1 MKDLS
6 KLSPMMQQYMEIKN
20 KYPDHIVFF
29 RLGDFYEMF
38 FDDASLVAK
47 ELELTLTGR
56 DCGLENRA
64 PMCGVPHHSSE
75 IYIKRL
81 IDKGYRIAICEQT
94 SDPASSKGI
103 VDRDVVRIV
112 TPGTLVE
119 STMLDENKNNY
130 VCSIYINGKSAG
142 ISFADMSTGSV
153 HVFEK
158 TGKTIQNDVVN
169 EISRFLPS
177 EILYNDE
184 FLSCKEIYHFIRHH
198 LPDCI
203 SVLCEEDNF
212 KCGDNSIILN
222 QFKDGQIDLA
232 EFNEHSNAKS
242 SLCALFTYIQETQKN
257 TIQRFTEINF
267 HKDDEFLVLD
277 FAARRNLELTETIRN
292 KERRG
297 SLLWVLDKTK
307 TSMGKRLLKTY
318 IEQPLTNPAK
328 ILKRLDA
335 VEELMDNPIILG
347 EVMDDLTKVYDLER
361 LMSRVVYGI
370 ATPRDVSSLAFTAR
384 KLPLIKEKLS
394 EFKVALLKEIN
405 GNISPLDDIRVLIE
419 NSIVEEPP
427 ANFKDGGVIKE
438 GFNDELDSLRHIVT
452 NGKEFLSEIEED
464 ERKKTGIKNLKVGYN
479 RVFGYFIEVSKSN
492 IENVPDTYV
501 RKQTLTNAERY
512 ITDELKEIET
522 KIIGA
527 KDKSLTLEA
536 EIFAEIKKYI
546 ASSLLEVQETAA
558 AIATLD
564 VLCSF
569 AIVSM
574 SNGYH
579 RPDITLDN
587 KIDIKDG
594 RHPVVEAMQTDEIFV
609 PNDTYIDTASC
620 KMIILTGPNM
630 AGKSTYMRQ
639 VALIVL
645 MAQLGC
651 FVPAESARIG
661 IVDRI
666 FTRIG
671 ASDDLT
677 AGQSTFMVE
686 MSEVADILRYATKR
700 SLVILDEIGRG
711 TSTFDGISIAHAVA
725 EYIATSR
732 RLGCKTLFA
741 THYHELISLEHEIDG
756 IKNFSVAVS
765 KKGSDEGDDDTIKF
779 LRKIVPGGVDDSYG
793 IEVSKLAGIPNSVIN
808 RAKEL
813 LADMER
819 SSKLKTQDTI
829 RKAVQDDAQIDFN
842 TLQKNKVINSLKAL
856 NINELTE
863 DEAKDLLHEI
873 ANLS

>member
-1 MKDLS
+1 MMEQLS
-6 KLSPMMQQYMEIKN
+6 I
-20 KYPDHIVFF
+20 
-29 RLGDFYEMF
+29 
-38 FDDASLVAK
+38 
-47 ELELTLTGR
+47 
-56 DCGLENRA
+56 
-64 PMCGVPHHSSE
+64 
-75 IYIKRL
+75 
-81 IDKGYRIAICEQT
+81 
-94 SDPASSKGI
+94 
-103 VDRDVVRIV
+103 
-112 TPGTLVE
+112 
-119 STMLDENKNNY
+119 
-130 VCSIYINGKSAG
+130 
-142 ISFADMSTGSV
+142 
-153 HVFEK
+153 FE
-158 TGKTIQNDVVN
+158 
-169 EISRFLPS
+169 
-177 EILYNDE
+177 
-184 FLSCKEIYHFIRHH
+184 
-198 LPDCI
+198 
-203 SVLCEEDNF
+203 
-212 KCGDNSIILN
+212 
-222 QFKDGQIDLA
+222 
-232 EFNEHSNAKS
+232 
-242 SLCALFTYIQETQKN
+242 
-257 TIQRFTEINF
+257 
-267 HKDDEFLVLD
+267 
-277 FAARRNLELTETIRN
+277 
-292 KERRG
+292 
-297 SLLWVLDKTK
+297 
-307 TSMGKRLLKTY
+307 
-318 IEQPLTNPAK
+318 
-328 ILKRLDA
+328 
-335 VEELMDNPIILG
+335 
-347 EVMDDLTKVYDLER
+347 
-361 LMSRVVYGI
+361 
-370 ATPRDVSSLAFTAR
+370 
-384 KLPLIKEKLS
+384 
-394 EFKVALLKEIN
+394 VALLKEIN
-405 GNISPLDDIRVLIE
+405 SNLSPLDDIRVLIE
-419 NSIVEEPP
+419 NSIVDEPP
-427 ANFKDGGVIKE
+427 ANLKDGGVLKD
-438 GFNDELDSLRHIVT
+438 GFNKELDSLRHIVT

-492 IENVPDTYV
+492 IGNVPDTYV

-546 ASSLLEVQETAA
+546 AASLLEVQETAA
-558 AIATLD
+558 AIAMLD

-569 AIVSM
+569 ATVSL
-574 SNGYH
+574 NNDYH

-587 KIDIKDG
+587 TIDIKDG

-651 FVPAESARIG
+651 FVPAKSARIG

-686 MSEVADILRYATKR
+686 MSEVADILKYATKR

-725 EYIATSR
+725 EHIATSR

-756 IKNFSVAVS
+756 VKNFSVAVS
-765 KKGSDEGDDDTIKF
+765 KKANVDGNDDTIKF

-813 LADMER
+813 LVDMER
-819 SSKLKTQDTI
+819 SSKLKTWDTI
-829 RKAVQDDAQIDFN
+829 KKAMQDDTQIDFN
-842 TLQKNKVINSLKAL
+842 TLQQNKMINSLKGL
-856 NINELTE
+856 NIDELTE
-863 DEAKDLLHEI
+863 DEAKNLLHEI